1 MIDTKDFVIR
11 DEVLVE
17 TEIDGLFVE
26 LAAFV
31 TNVLADELWLAV
43 HGPDPRLGAVAVG
56 QRLHLTFDRGGKL
69 TTESEFLRRL
79 GGTRLGTQ
87 KSRVFAIRKPQ
98 GVESLQRRAHVR
110 VDLER
115 TIRLRSLADGPK
127 SKGIGKTVNIG
138 VGGVKFATS
147 MPLVFGEQLR
157 LALVL
162 TPHDIVVAG
171 GPVVRI
177 EEPADPASEADPVAV
192 AVAETTPLR
201 TVAVRF
207 DSISEVDRER
217 IACHILA
224 AHRRRAAE
232 PRPTVAAPVA
242 KAPAPPAESPI
253 AESPSAPKAPA
264 DARD

>member
-1 MIDTKDFVIR
+1 MMIDTKDFVIR

-43 HGPDPRLGAVAVG
+43 HVPDPRLGAVAVG

-98 GVESLQRRAHVR
+98 DVESLQRRAHVR

-115 TIRLRSLADGPK
+115 TIRLRSLADGPE

-177 EEPADPASEADPVAV
+177 EEPANPATEVNPVAL
-192 AVAETTPLR
+192 AGTGRLR
-201 TVAVRF
+201 MVAVRF
-207 DSISEVDRER
+207 DSITEVDRER

-224 AHRRRAAE
+224 AHRRRPAE

-242 KAPAPPAESPI
+242 KVPAPPAESPI

>member
-1 MIDTKDFVIR
+1 
-11 DEVLVE
+11 
-17 TEIDGLFVE
+17 
-26 LAAFV
+26 
-31 TNVLADELWLAV
+31 
-43 HGPDPRLGAVAVG
+43 
-56 QRLHLTFDRGGKL
+56 
-69 TTESEFLRRL
+69 
-79 GGTRLGTQ
+79 LGTQ
-87 KSRVFAIRKPQ
+87 KSRVFAVRKPR

-115 TIRLRSLADGPK
+115 TIRLRSLADGPE

-138 VGGVKFATS
+138 VAGVKFATS

-157 LALVL
+157 LALIL
-162 TPHDIVVAG
+162 TPHDIVGAG

-192 AVAETTPLR
+192 AVAGTTPLR

-224 AHRRRAAE
+224 AHRRRPAE

-242 KAPAPPAESPI
+242 KVPAPPA
-253 AESPSAPKAPA
+253 
-264 DARD
+264 

>member
-1 MIDTKDFVIR
+1 
-11 DEVLVE
+11 
-17 TEIDGLFVE
+17 
-26 LAAFV
+26 
-31 TNVLADELWLAV
+31 
-43 HGPDPRLGAVAVG
+43 
-56 QRLHLTFDRGGKL
+56 
-69 TTESEFLRRL
+69 
-79 GGTRLGTQ
+79 LGTQ
-87 KSRVFAIRKPQ
+87 KSRVFAVRKPR

-115 TIRLRSLADGPK
+115 TIRLRSLADGPE
-127 SKGIGKTVNIG
+127 SKGIGKTVSIG

-157 LALVL
+157 LALIL
-162 TPHDIVVAG
+162 AVAG
-171 GPVVRI
+171 
-177 EEPADPASEADPVAV
+177 
-192 AVAETTPLR
+192 TTPLR

-224 AHRRRAAE
+224 AHRRRPAE

-242 KAPAPPAESPI
+242 KVPAPPAESPI